1 MATTKAELIYDLWNF
16 VSPLISDDSVLDE
29 RAFGY
34 WIDNQRA
41 LWLRNELTKNRTI
54 DDNIQQSLGAVELEI
69 VDTIENTDITG
80 ISHKILKSKLQIPVA
95 IELHNSTA
103 ITRVASLDLKEKK
116 FSFVDY
122 TAVPY
127 VGNGRFNKNF
137 VYSFLKGGH
146 MYVVSNCNNPST
158 KALKWINIRG
168 VFESPEEVGRFREL
182 DGTPCYTVDS
192 NYPINKWVLG
202 YIKDAIIKLDLRPFI
217 NNAVDISNNSSP
229 ISQQNNTENKS

>member
-1 MATTKAELIYDLWNF
+1 MATTKAELIYDLWQ
-16 VSPLISDDSVLDE
+16 VITPLVSDDSIVDE
-29 RAFGY
+29 RMLSY

-41 LWLRNELTKNRTI
+41 TWLRNELNKNRTI

-103 ITRVASLDLKEKK
+103 ITRVSSLDLKQKK

-127 VGNGRFNKNF
+127 VGNGKFNKNF
-137 VYSFLKGGH
+137 VFAFLKGGY
-146 MYVVSNCNNPST
+146 MYVVSNCNNPVT
-158 KALKWINIRG
+158 KALKYINIRG
-168 VFESPEEVGRFREL
+168 VFENPEEVGRFKEL
-182 DGTPCYTVDS
+182 DGTSCYTSDS
-192 NYPINKWVLG
+192 PYPINKWILG
-202 YIKDAIIKLDLRPFI
+202 YIKDAIIKLDLRPFVQPVI
-217 NNAVDISNNSSP
+217 DESNDANPKNEQLNSD
-229 ISQQNNTENKS
+229 NK

>member
-1 MATTKAELIYDLWNF
+1 MATTKAELIYDLWQ
-16 VSPLISDDSVLDE
+16 VITPLVSDDSIVDE
-29 RAFGY
+29 RMLSY

-41 LWLRNELTKNRTI
+41 TWLRNELNKNRTI

-103 ITRVASLDLKEKK
+103 ITRVSSLDLKQKK

-127 VGNGRFNKNF
+127 VGNGKFNKNF
-137 VYSFLKGGH
+137 VFAFLKGGY
-146 MYVVSNCNNPST
+146 MYVVSNCNNPAT
-158 KALKWINIRG
+158 KALKYINIRG
-168 VFESPEEVGRFREL
+168 VFENPEQVSRFKEL
-182 DGTPCYTVDS
+182 DGTSCYTSDS
-192 NYPINKWVLG
+192 PYPINKWILG
-202 YIKDAIIKLDLRPFI
+202 YIKDAIIKLDLRPFVQPVI
-217 NNAVDISNNSSP
+217 DESNDANPKNEQLNSD
-229 ISQQNNTENKS
+229 NK